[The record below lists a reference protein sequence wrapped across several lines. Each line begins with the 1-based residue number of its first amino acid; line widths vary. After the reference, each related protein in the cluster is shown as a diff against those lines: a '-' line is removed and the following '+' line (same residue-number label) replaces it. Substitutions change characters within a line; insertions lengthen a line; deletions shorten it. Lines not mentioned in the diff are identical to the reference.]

1 MIELKEWQQQAV
13 ALLETGTL
21 SRRAIAETLGVARST
36 CLDFLRA
43 YDKFKQEVVEEES
56 NEHDNSRILVISD
69 IHAPYHHP
77 DTIPFL
83 KMLKDK
89 YNPTRII
96 SVGDEQDL
104 HASSFHTHDPDL
116 LSPGDELK
124 AARKFMKELEQV
136 FPEMDIMSSNHGD
149 LYYRK
154 AKHHGIP
161 LHVIRDYNEVLG
173 VGDGWKWHP
182 DLTVELPN
190 GQKVYFCHGKSA
202 NGLKL
207 SQSMGMSCV
216 QGHYHNSFGIQYWS
230 SPLELHWSMQVGC
243 LIDDKSLSMAYNK
256 LTVHRPIIGCG
267 LIIDG
272 KPVLEAMEL

>member
-1 MIELKEWQQQAV
+1 MVELKEWQSQAV
-13 ALLETGTL
+13 ALLETGTM

-43 YDKFKQEVVEEES
+43 YDNFKQEVVEEDKE
-56 NEHDNSRILVISD
+56 EHDNSRILVISD
-69 IHAPYHHP
+69 IHAPYHHA

-89 YNPTRII
+89 YKPTRIV

-124 AARKFMKELEQV
+124 AARKFMKELEEV
-136 FPEMDIMSSNHGD
+136 FPKMDIMSSNHGD

-173 VGDGWKWHP
+173 VGDGWRWHS
-182 DLTVELPN
+182 DLTVDLPN

-207 SQSMGMSCV
+207 SQSMGMNCV
-216 QGHYHNSFGIQYWS
+216 QGHYHNSFNVQYWS